1 MPSRPWAGGRRM
13 VGDLARLIAHAAANG
28 GHGNDRP
35 TEVVHVATQ
44 SRPYPYALPLRRRAD
59 RGALLPGVLVDRTVG
74 VILDL
79 IGTNPDFRL
88 LRDAFV

>member
-1 MPSRPWAGGRRM
+1 MRCHRIRGRTD
-13 VGDLARLIAHAAANG
+13 VELAGDLARLTARAAAKG
-28 GHGNDRP
+28 CDVIASLPQGRP
-35 TEVVHVATQ
+35 NT
-44 SRPYPYALPLRRRAD
+44 LPLRRAD

-74 VILDL
+74 IILDL